1 VAAAHPLQAEKPLSR
16 FEEELAGTPLWTIV
30 WMLGAAFLALALL
43 AGIRMAVGEHAER
56 TTATAP

>member
-1 VAAAHPLQAEKPLSR
+1 LQAEKPLSR